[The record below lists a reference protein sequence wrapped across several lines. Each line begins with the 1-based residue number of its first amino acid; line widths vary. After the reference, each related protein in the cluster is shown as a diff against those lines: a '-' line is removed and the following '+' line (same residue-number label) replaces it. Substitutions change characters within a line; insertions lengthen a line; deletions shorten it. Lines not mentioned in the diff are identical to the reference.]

1 MLDGVSFTDP
11 VPILEDL
18 DGIPVYN
25 LSATP
30 YPWNL
35 FGTMDA
41 ALAQVRPDEFT
52 GSQMLFGFH
61 SDAMVGGN
69 PLIQFGAYLLTGFG
83 GPAQCRGFADPR
95 RGLDRRPLRR

>member
-11 VPILEDL
+11 AVHIADPALDGVPI
-18 DGIPVYN
+18 YN

-41 ALAQVRPDEFT
+41 ALAQVRPNDFT
-52 GSQMLFGFH
+52 G
-61 SDAMVGGN
+61 
-69 PLIQFGAYLLTGFG
+69 
-83 GPAQCRGFADPR
+83 R
-95 RGLDRRPLRR
+95 RCSSASTPTPWSAATR

>member
-11 VPILEDL
+11 ALHIAEIPDGP

-41 ALAQVRPDEFT
+41 ALAQERPDR
-52 GSQMLFGFH
+52 
-61 SDAMVGGN
+61 V
-69 PLIQFGAYLLTGFG
+69 
-83 GPAQCRGFADPR
+83 PR
-95 RGLDRRPLRR
+95 RPDARSVCTRMPWWAATR